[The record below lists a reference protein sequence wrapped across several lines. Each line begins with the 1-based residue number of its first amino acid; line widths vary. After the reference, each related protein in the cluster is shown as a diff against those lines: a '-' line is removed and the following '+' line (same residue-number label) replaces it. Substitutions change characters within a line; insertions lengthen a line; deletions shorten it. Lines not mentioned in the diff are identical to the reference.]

1 VHYQNFRGA
10 DVNEALSRVRAVL
23 GPDAVIGSTR
33 HVRSTGTFAPG
44 HVVIEAARGPARA
57 TAPQDPPRLASR
69 PSGATQTP
77 ARAAAPVRAP
87 TPTSGE
93 STSELGREVAAL
105 RAAVRALEAA
115 CSPRTHALGR
125 LQMAGIEGQLA
136 SELAANAPRTRKKG
150 QTAAT
155 WLRRRVGER
164 LRVAPGL
171 IARPGRQLIACV
183 GPTGAGK
190 TTTLAKLAVK
200 AQLDLGR
207 SVGVVSLDG
216 FRVGAV
222 EQWQRYA
229 KLIGMPFFAARDA
242 AGLSHALRA
251 IDSEI
256 VLVDTEGQVPN
267 GESLTQ
273 NLAASLEVGGN
284 FEAHTLLVVPA
295 WLRGSDVDRMVR
307 TYRAPRPTAVVVTKL
322 DEASNVGGVLH
333 ACLPTD
339 TPLAYLCA
347 GPRVPEDLQD
357 ARIETVLD
365 RLFTDEVAS

>member
-1 VHYQNFRGA
+1 M
-10 DVNEALSRVRAVL
+10 NEALSRVRAVL
-23 GPDAVIGSTR
+23 GPDAIIGSTR
-33 HVRSTGTFAPG
+33 HVKGAGTFAPG
-44 HVVIEAARGPARA
+44 HVVIEAARGPE
-57 TAPQDPPRLASR
+57 RL
-69 PSGATQTP
+69 TP
-77 ARAAAPVRAP
+77 AVEPRALTARPKQNLAPLAAAVAPVTNQSA
-87 TPTSGE
+87 
-93 STSELGREVAAL
+93 SELGREVAAL

-115 CSPRTHALGR
+115 CSPRQHALGR
-125 LQMAGIEGQLA
+125 LQQAGVEGALA
-136 SELAANAPRTRKKG
+136 AELAANAPRTRKKG
-150 QTAAT
+150 QTAST
-155 WLRRRVGER
+155 WLRRRASER

-242 AGLSHALRA
+242 ASLSHALRT
-251 IDSEI
+251 IDSEV

-273 NLAASLEVGGN
+273 NLAASLEAGSDYESHV
-284 FEAHTLLVVPA
+284 LLVVPA
-295 WLRGSDVDRMVR
+295 WLRGSDVDRLVR

-322 DEASNVGGVLH
+322 DEASTAGGVLH
-333 ACLPTD
+333 ACLPSD

-347 GPRVPEDLQD
+347 GPRVPEDIQD
-357 ARIETVLD
+357 ARIESLLD
-365 RLFTDEVAS
+365 RVFSDEVAS

>member
-23 GPDAVIGSTR
+23 GPDAIIGSTR
-33 HVRSTGTFAPG
+33 HVKSAGTFAPG

-57 TAPQDPPRLASR
+57 SAPAATHELTVRPKPSSEATPRPP
-69 PSGATQTP
+69 
-77 ARAAAPVRAP
+77 AAPASEP
-87 TPTSGE
+87 M
-93 STSELGREVAAL
+93 SELGREVAAL

-115 CSPRTHALGR
+115 CSPRQHALGR
-125 LQMAGIEGQLA
+125 LQTAGIEGSLA
-136 SELAANAPRTRKKG
+136 AELAQNAPRTRKKG
-150 QTAAT
+150 QTATT
-155 WLRRRVGER
+155 WLRRRVAER

-242 AGLSHALRA
+242 AGLSHALRS
-251 IDSEI
+251 IDSEV

-273 NLAASLEVGGN
+273 NLAASLEAGSN
-284 FEAHTLLVVPA
+284 YEAHTLLVVPA
-295 WLRGSDVDRMVR
+295 WLRGSDVDRLIR

-322 DEASNVGGVLH
+322 DEASNAGGVLH

-339 TPLAYLCA
+339 TPVAYLCA
-347 GPRVPEDLQD
+347 GPRVPEDIQD
-357 ARIETVLD
+357 ARIEALLERV
-365 RLFTDEVAS
+365 FCDEVAS

>member
-1 VHYQNFRGA
+1 M
-10 DVNEALSRVRAVL
+10 
-23 GPDAVIGSTR
+23 
-33 HVRSTGTFAPG
+33 
-44 HVVIEAARGPARA
+44 
-57 TAPQDPPRLASR
+57 
-69 PSGATQTP
+69 
-77 ARAAAPVRAP
+77 
-87 TPTSGE
+87 
-93 STSELGREVAAL
+93 SELGREVAAL

-115 CSPRTHALGR
+115 CSPRQHALGR
-125 LQMAGIEGQLA
+125 LQTAGIEGSLA
-136 SELAANAPRTRKKG
+136 SELAQNAPRTRKKG
-150 QTAAT
+150 QTAST
-155 WLRRRVGER
+155 WLRRRVAER
-164 LRVAPGL
+164 LRVTPSL
-171 IARPGRQLIACV
+171 VARPGRQLIACV

-242 AGLSHALRA
+242 ASLSHALRS

-273 NLAASLEVGGN
+273 NLAASLESGGH

-295 WLRGSDVDRMVR
+295 WLRGTDVDRMVR

-322 DEASNVGGVLH
+322 DEASNAGGVLH

-339 TPLAYLCA
+339 TPAAYLCA
-347 GPRVPEDLQD
+347 GPRVPEDIQD
-357 ARIETVLD
+357 ASIEGLLD
-365 RLFTDEVAS
+365 RVFSDEVAS